1 MKNELNAFKK
11 YASEEISNFK
21 LKIKTILT
29 FEDGDERLEKIVDF
43 YTQINS
49 YIYFRKICF
58 SNYKKNL
65 EPFIIN

>member
-11 YASEEISNFK
+11 CASEEISNFK

-43 YTQINS
+43 YTQIKA
-49 YIYFRKICF
+49 YIENFD
-58 SNYKKNL
+58 L
-65 EPFIIN
+65 E